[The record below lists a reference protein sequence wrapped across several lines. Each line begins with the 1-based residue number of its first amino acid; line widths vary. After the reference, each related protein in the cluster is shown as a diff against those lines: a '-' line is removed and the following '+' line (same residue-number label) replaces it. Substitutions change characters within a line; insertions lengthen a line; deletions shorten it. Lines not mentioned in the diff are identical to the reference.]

1 MPELLLELLS
11 EEIPARMQE
20 RAAADLAELVKRS
33 LGEAELGHERIDAY
47 ATPRRLALRVQ
58 GMPARQADGMVE
70 RRGPRVGA
78 AQAALDG
85 FVASL
90 GVSDYTL
97 DEVEDRKGHV
107 HVARYR
113 RAGQPT
119 PDVLVPLLGAIL
131 ARFPW
136 PKSMRWGSY
145 GIRWIRPLRGIL
157 CLFDGEVVP
166 LEFGPLRAGGATR
179 GHRFLAPA
187 PIEVRNFEDY
197 RQKLA
202 AAYVQLEPA
211 ERRTMIT
218 SEAERRAR
226 GEGLQLRNDPEL
238 FTELTGLVEWP
249 VVLLGRI
256 EQRFMELPKEVLIT
270 TMRHHQKYLALETA
284 DGRLA
289 PRFALVANLSGKD
302 GGEIIVAGNE
312 RVLRARLWDAQ
323 FFWDQ
328 DRKRPLASRVPELDG
343 VVFHARLGSLGA
355 KAARLEELARW
366 LAQWVPGAKGDRA
379 ARAGLL
385 CKADLVTGMVGEF
398 PELQGVMGRH
408 YAYHDRERP
417 EVADAIAEHYGPQGP
432 NDSCPSAPES
442 VAVALADKFDTLV
455 GFFAIGEKPTG
466 SRDPFALRRAA
477 LGVIRLILENQLR
490 LSLRA
495 AFQQGLARYGDQL
508 PDIDVDGLSAELL
521 AFFADR
527 LKVHFKDAGVRHDLI
542 SAVFTA
548 GGEDDLVRLLARV
561 EALRAFLATEDGANL
576 LTALRRASN
585 IVRIEEKRD
594 GRSYAGEPERQRLQ
608 AKEEQELFHRL
619 MIVGE
624 DITGALGREDFGGAM
639 AALATLRQPVDAFF
653 DRVTVN
659 ANDPGLRENR
669 LHLLNQI
676 RTALGAVAD
685 FTLVEDTVQSAEGK
699 RRVA

>member
-20 RAAADLAELVKRS
+20 RAAADLAELVGRS

-47 ATPRRLALRVQ
+47 ATPRRLALQVQ
-58 GMPARQADGMVE
+58 GIPARQADVMVE

-78 AQAALDG
+78 PQAALDG
-85 FVASL
+85 FIASL
-90 GVSDYTL
+90 GVSDYAL
-97 DEVEDRKGHV
+97 EERDDRKGRV
-107 HVARYR
+107 HVARYQ

-119 PDVLVPLLGAIL
+119 PDVLVALLGAVL

-166 LEFGPLRAGGATR
+166 LEFGPLRAGGTTR

-187 PIEVRNFEDY
+187 PIEVRDFEDY
-197 RQKLA
+197 RRKLA
-202 AAYVQLEPA
+202 AAHVQLESA

-218 SEAERRAR
+218 SEAERLARA
-226 GEGLQLRNDPEL
+226 EGLQLRNDPEL

-256 EQRFMELPKEVLIT
+256 EQRFMELPNEILIT
-270 TMRHHQKYLALETA
+270 AMRHHQKYLALQTA

-289 PRFALVANLSGKD
+289 TRFAIVANLSGKD
-302 GGEIIVAGNE
+302 GGQVIVAGNE

-328 DRKRPLASRVPELDG
+328 DRKRPLARRVPELDG

-355 KAARLEELARW
+355 KAARLEVLARW
-366 LAQWVPGAKGDRA
+366 LAQWVPGAEGDLA

-432 NDSCPSAPES
+432 NDSCPSAPAS
-442 VAVALADKFDTLV
+442 VAVALADKLDTLV

-477 LGVIRLILENQLR
+477 LGAIRLILENRLR

-495 AFQQGLARYGDQL
+495 AFEQALARYGDQL
-508 PDIDVDGLSAELL
+508 PDIDEHALSAELL

-527 LKVHFKDAGVRHDLI
+527 LKVHLKDAGVRHDLI

-576 LTALRRASN
+576 LTALRRATQH
-585 IVRIEEKRD
+585 RAHRRKARRPLLR
-594 GRSYAGEPERQRLQ
+594 GRSRAAAAAGEGGAGTVLSVDDGGRGHRQR
-608 AKEEQELFHRL
+608 AGARGFRRGHGCPRHSAPAGRRLFRP
-619 MIVGE
+619 GDGQRE
-624 DITGALGREDFGGAM
+624 RSGAAREPP
-639 AALATLRQPVDAFF
+639 L
-653 DRVTVN
+653 
-659 ANDPGLRENR
+659 
-669 LHLLNQI
+669 
-676 RTALGAVAD
+676 
-685 FTLVEDTVQSAEGK
+685 SAEPDPHRA
-699 RRVA
+699 RRGS